1 MTLAGNAA
9 LGAGPSAPDL
19 GSLPQRALAAGVVG
33 IVLCLVGA
41 VVSPEQFY
49 RSYLVGYLYWIGI
62 ALGCLPLM
70 MIHHLTGGAWGLV
83 TRRIF
88 EAGARTL
95 VLMIPLFLPILIGMR
110 VLFLW
115 ARPEAVVADE
125 ILQHK
130 SLYLNVPFFLA
141 RAAIYFAIW
150 VGIAWRINRWSE
162 QQDAAGDRKVD
173 ESLARKMEMFSGPGI
188 AAFGLAVTFA
198 SVDWLMSLDPH
209 WYSTIFGALWA
220 VGQVLGALAFAIGV
234 LVVLSDQKPLSEVI
248 RPDIYQDLGK
258 LLLAFVMVWT
268 YFSFSQ
274 LLIIWS
280 GNLVEEIPWYLH
292 RSHGGWQLL
301 AISLVLFQFALPFVL
316 LLSRQLKRTGRWLRG
331 VAAVVLVMQFVNLF
345 WVVAPNFHA
354 EALTFHWLDV
364 AAPVG
369 IGGIWLWT
377 FFGYLKAR
385 PVLPLHDPYLHEALF
400 DERGHH

>member
-1 MTLAGNAA
+1 MSQAHPAA
-9 LGAGPSAPDL
+9 VASAPAPSL
-19 GSLPQRALAAGVVG
+19 GSLPQRALATGVVG
-33 IVLCLVGA
+33 LVLCLVGA
-41 VVSPEQFY
+41 VSSPEQFY

-95 VLMIPLFLPILIGMR
+95 VLMVPLFLPILIGLP
-110 VLFLW
+110 VLYLW
-115 ARPEAVVADE
+115 ARPEAVAVDE

-130 SLYLNVPFFLA
+130 SPYLNAPFFLF
-141 RAAIYFAIW
+141 RAGVYFAVW
-150 VGIAWRINRWSE
+150 VFIAWRFSRWSE
-162 QQDAAGDRKVD
+162 QQDATGDREVD
-173 ESLARKMEMFSGPGI
+173 QSLARKMELFSGP
-188 AAFGLAVTFA
+188 AAAAYGLTVTFA
-198 SVDWLMSLDPH
+198 AIDWLMSLDPH

-220 VGQVLGALAFAIGV
+220 VGQLLGALAFSISV

-258 LLLAFVMVWT
+258 LLLAFVMVWA

-274 LLIIWS
+274 FLIIWS

-301 AISLVLFQFALPFVL
+301 ALALILFQFALPFVL
-316 LLSRQLKRTGRWLRG
+316 LLSRQLKRTGPLLRV

-345 WVVAPNFHA
+345 WVIAPNFHQ
-354 EALTFHWLDV
+354 EALHFHWLDV
-364 AAPVG
+364 AAPLG

-377 FFGYLKAR
+377 FFGHLTAR
-385 PVLPLHDPYLHEALF
+385 PVLPLHDPYIHEALF